1 MPSHFLAPHRACTF
15 WWARTASTQDPWA
28 AFELPLPVACASSL
42 PAHTQTLYERVCDL
56 REKRLDEDD
65 LITEFQKAME
75 LLKKEKE
82 MFAKKQRL
90 LEQSL
95 GAIQLVCVP
104 V

>member
-1 MPSHFLAPHRACTF
+1 M
-15 WWARTASTQDPWA
+15 
-28 AFELPLPVACASSL
+28 
-42 PAHTQTLYERVCDL
+42 